1 MTCILISTSARN
13 TPVDQPSGELVV
25 YELET
30 RKVIRRCEIIKP
42 PYANVDPNP
51 RGGLR
56 GLKGIS
62 FQGDMV
68 AIANASTIFLYD
80 ADWNPIRYFWHPSC
94 ALIHDI
100 AFHQDTLWVTSAE
113 NDLVVGFSFSG
124 AVKEIINARDFVN
137 KIGSPNWETKKRLT
151 QEQLMEGV
159 IDFRNPAT
167 HNNAYSDS
175 AHVNGIAFRSNGE
188 MLVSYGL
195 IKSHRHMNLVNL
207 KKKLTRIGVWQKI
220 IVLNDALQK
229 RMRGAKEVNSEKLV
243 VHPTPGSSAVLRI
256 DENRSAE
263 LSLLIEKLT
272 FPSHTVTVLEDGSAT
287 YLVSTCGELVHFDPA
302 SGEIFGTFRMGKR
315 FLRGTT
321 QLPDGSLLLGD
332 HTNLLHFDLKEEKV
346 ISSTPITDNPLYFV
360 FTIQILPRHFSLPP
374 VSFNELHAQKLPVSQ
389 T

>member
-1 MTCILISTSARN
+1 MTLILISTSARN

-30 RKVIRRCEIIKP
+30 RTVIRQCEIIKP
-42 PYANVDPNP
+42 PYAEFDPNP

-62 FQGDMV
+62 FRDDMV

-80 ADWNPIRYFWHPSC
+80 ANWNPIRYFWHPSC

-113 NDLVVGFSFSG
+113 NDLVVGFSLSG
-124 AVKEIINARDFVN
+124 AVKEIINTRDFVST
-137 KIGSPNWETKKRLT
+137 IGSKHWKANNSLS
-151 QEQLMEGV
+151 QEQLLKGMV
-159 IDFRNPAT
+159 DFRNPVT

-175 AHVNGIAFRSNGE
+175 VHVNGIAFRTDGD

-195 IKSHRHMNLVNL
+195 MKNQRHMNLVNL
-207 KKKLTRIGVWQKI
+207 KNKLTRIGVWQKI
-220 IVLNDALQK
+220 IRVNGMMQK
-229 RMRGAKEVNSEKLV
+229 MIHGTKEVNSEKLV
-243 VHPTPGSSAVLRI
+243 VHPTPGSSAILSI
-256 DENRSAE
+256 DKNRSAR
-263 LSLLIEKLT
+263 LCLLIEKLT
-272 FPSHTVTVLEDGSAT
+272 FPSHTVTILEDGSAT
-287 YLVSTCGELVHFDPA
+287 YLVSTRGELVHFDPE
-302 SGEIFGTFRMGKR
+302 SGEILGTFQLGKR

-332 HTNLLHFDLKEEKV
+332 HTNLLHFDLKEGRV

-360 FTIQILPRHFSLPP
+360 FAIQILPRHFGLPP
-374 VSFNELHAQKLPVSQ
+374 ESFNELHAQKLPVTQ

>member
-1 MTCILISTSARN
+1 MTLILISTSARN
-13 TPVDQPSGELVV
+13 THVDMPSGELVV

-42 PYANVDPNP
+42 PYARFDPNP

-62 FQGDMV
+62 IRDDMV

-80 ADWNPIRYFWHPSC
+80 AHWNPIHYFWHPSC

-100 AFHQDTLWVTSAE
+100 AFHDDTLWVTSAE
-113 NDLVVGFSFSG
+113 NDLVVGFSLSG
-124 AVKEIINARDFVN
+124 TVKEIINARDYVAT
-137 KIGSPNWETKKRLT
+137 IGSPDWRSRKYLT
-151 QEQLMEGV
+151 HQQLIAGE

-175 AHVNGIAFRSNGE
+175 AHVNGIAFRKNGE

-195 IKSHRHMNLVNL
+195 MKNERHMNLVNL
-207 KKKLTRIGVWQKI
+207 KNKLTRIGVWQKFI
-220 IVLNDALQK
+220 KLNETIK
-229 RMRGAKEVNSEKLV
+229 NWGRGVREVNSEKLV
-243 VHPTPGSSAVLRI
+243 VHPTPGSSAIIRI
-256 DENRSAE
+256 DENRNAK
-263 LSLLIEKLT
+263 LCLLIEKLT
-272 FPSHTVTVLEDGSAT
+272 FPSHSVTVLEDGSAT
-287 YLVSTCGELVHFDPA
+287 YLISTCGELMHFDPV
-302 SGEIFGTFRMGKR
+302 SGEILGAFRLGKR

-332 HTNLLHFDLKEEKV
+332 HTNLLHFDLKKGKV
-346 ISSTPITDNPLYFV
+346 ISSTTITDNPLYFV
-360 FTIQILPRHFSLPP
+360 FAIQILPQHFSLPP
-374 VSFNELHAQKLPVSQ
+374 VSFNELHARKLPVVQ